1 MKQNNIYILNNGHL
15 VSRDSDFIIYSV
27 EAEAI
32 DRVVAEFGPCPSS
45 PFSTPTLTSTDSSTQ
60 QQRRTP

>member
-1 MKQNNIYILNNGHL
+1 MEDGHL

-32 DRVVAEFGPCPSS
+32 DKVVGMYARCTWVPFTALQTSGRS
-45 PFSTPTLTSTDSSTQ
+45 PY
-60 QQRRTP
+60 